1 MKNSFY
7 LVIPAQQN
15 DPRRLKE
22 FSSKAL
28 QQWITELPTANPG
41 LATRLLY
48 DFIKDCNSI
57 EMDSQMR
64 LDALEIVR
72 PSVLIIED
80 YLRSRL
86 IKSGFP
92 KEDNDRK
99 ILDVL
104 VSIEKEFS
112 IGYWIVL
119 KDLTRRNVSWFQGKN
134 AALAIHRCIRGLS
147 NIVINH
153 FLMGMSI
160 PDWVWIDLH
169 SLYKLSVEI
178 KKDRTKIVN
187 GTNQSNKASTPEEC
201 YKQILLLSLADPT
214 GLMQKEI
221 LLVYNF
227 IETIHFLVNLK
238 SDAVAG
244 QQMQCIVSTDEDKPP
259 HYQESMNAKND
270 LAALYIDFTR
280 LIKNLQQKEKSIS
293 ATDARFSSM
302 YVPKN
307 NSVKLSSELLD
318 YLGQRWSG
326 IDLQGTLFFS
336 DRLDRYIAIGLDASF
351 ELQSSSEA
359 DAEKNLEFLAQS
371 GSDQLLS
378 CVFEKTGVL
387 SVGSLVSF
395 RKTDMPEH
403 KRSLGIVNK
412 IVVAK
417 QSGKIDFGIQLLTQQ
432 SAAVTYKLGEALEKD
447 ELQKALLYT
456 GDERESEKIYIITDT
471 CMLEGDIIHLFIEQ
485 EDFPVVLKNR
495 KNVGLG
501 YWQFEYQR
509 ITEREKPAHTKK
521 GYDFI

>member
-1 MKNSFY
+1 MKNSFF
-7 LVIPAQQN
+7 LVIPAQQS
-15 DPRRLKE
+15 DPLRLKE
-22 FSSKAL
+22 FSSRAL

-48 DFIKDCNSI
+48 DFIADCNSI

-64 LDALEIVR
+64 LDALELIR
-72 PSVLIIED
+72 PSVLVIED

-86 IKSGFP
+86 IKMGFP
-92 KEDNDRK
+92 KEDNDKK

-104 VSIEKEFS
+104 VSIEKEFA

-119 KDLTRRNVSWFQGKN
+119 KELTRRNVSWFQGKN
-134 AALAIHRCIRGLS
+134 VALAIQRCIKGLS
-147 NIVINH
+147 DIVISH
-153 FLMGMSI
+153 FLMGMPI

-169 SLYKLSVEI
+169 SLYKASVELR
-178 KKDRTKIVN
+178 KDRTKIAN

-227 IETIHFLVNLK
+227 IETIGNLVTLK
-238 SDAVAG
+238 NEAIAG
-244 QQMQCIVSTDEDKPP
+244 QPMQCIVPTDEDKPP
-259 HYQESMNAKND
+259 HYQESVNIKND
-270 LAALYIDFTR
+270 PAALYMDFTK
-280 LIKNLQQKEKSIS
+280 LFKVLQNRERFVST
-293 ATDARFSSM
+293 TDARFSAM

-307 NSVKLSSELLD
+307 NSVKLSPELLG
-318 YLGQRWSG
+318 YLEQRWSG

-351 ELQSSSEA
+351 DLQNSSETQT
-359 DAEKNLEFLAQS
+359 EKNLEFLAQS
-371 GSDQLLS
+371 GPDQLLS

-395 RKTDMPEH
+395 RKTDMPEQ

-417 QSGKIDFGIQLLTQQ
+417 QSGKIDFGMQLLTQQ
-432 SAAVTYKLGEALEKD
+432 STAVTYRPMDASEKD
-447 ELQKALLYT
+447 ELQKALLYA
-456 GDERESEKIYIITDT
+456 GNEHEGEKIYIITDT
-471 CMLEGDIIHLFIEQ
+471 CMSEGDIIHLFIQQ
-485 EDFPVVLKNR
+485 EGFPVVLKHR

-509 ITEREKPAHTKK
+509 LTEREKPLHIKK